1 MTDLDN
7 AAPKV
12 DTSTDH
18 MSCVAQNLRGL
29 THFRKNADDI
39 DALADERDALQS
51 QVELLR
57 KERDALQSTQSYTY
71 IGKGGK
77 PVLARDLEDERDD
90 LRAIIAEFRDIRMTV
105 VYPPDDQDG
114 EPQAVMD
121 LSTWQAWQDDAR
133 AALASTKG
141 G

>member
-7 AAPKV
+7 GDAAPKV
-12 DTSTDH
+12 DTSAEYIAKVIH
-18 MSCVAQNLRGL
+18 AAP
-29 THFRKNADDI
+29 FADNEAGIPQMVDLI
-39 DALADERDALQS
+39 KALAAERDALQS
-51 QVELLR
+51 
-57 KERDALQSTQSYTY
+57 AQSYAY
-71 IGKGGK
+71 IGKDGK
-77 PVLARDLEDERDD
+77 TVLARDLEDERDD

>member
-57 KERDALQSTQSYTY
+57 KERDVLLDALIDIEGRSRLHNPTGNPKW
-71 IGKGGK
+71 INDH
-77 PVLARDLEDERDD
+77 ARE
-90 LRAIIAEFRDIRMTV
+90 
-105 VYPPDDQDG
+105 
-114 EPQAVMD
+114 
-121 LSTWQAWQDDAR
+121 
-133 AALASTKG
+133 ALANTTPKEG
-141 G
+141 E

>member
-7 AAPKV
+7 EDSTPKV

-51 QVELLR
+51 
-57 KERDALQSTQSYTY
+57 TQSYTY
-71 IGKGGK
+71 IGKDGK

-133 AALASTKG
+133 AAIATPKEG
-141 G
+141 E